1 MVARIPLKL
10 ARDVKRH
17 RRVLQDLIKPGNK
30 RKLMLRTAKKSL
42 FATIKSLF
50 SNILN
55 GKLTAPLDLNNSL
68 ITHMKRLV
76 RARNADTVVQQN
88 GSGIIA
94 ALTKIIPMVLAL
106 LPSLFKKK

>member
-10 ARDVKRH
+10 ARDVQRH
-17 RRVLQDLIKPGNK
+17 RQVLQDLIKPGNK
-30 RKLMLRTAKKSL
+30 RKLMLKNAKKSL

-50 SNILN
+50 SNILK
-55 GKLTAPLDLNNSL
+55 GKLLAPLDLSNSL

-76 RARNADTVVQQN
+76 RARNPKAVIQQN

-94 ALTKIIPMVLAL
+94 ALTTIIPMVLSL
-106 LPSLFKKK
+106 LPSLFKKN

>member
-10 ARDVKRH
+10 ARDVKKH
-17 RRVLQDLIKPGNK
+17 QRVLQDLIKPGNK

-50 SNILN
+50 SSILK
-55 GKLTAPLDLNNSL
+55 GKLPAPLDLNNSL
-68 ITHMKRLV
+68 ITLMKKLV
-76 RARNADTVVQQN
+76 RARNPNVVVQQN

-94 ALTKIIPMVLAL
+94 ALAKIVPVVLSL
-106 LPSLFKKK
+106 LPMLFKKK